1 MSFRC
6 VTKLRQDVLL
16 KGQLAQQVRVSPLIF
31 ATAKEA
37 IAFGNR
43 IFEPTKTIE
52 SWEVEQVDELP
63 NYCYKKGRLKNL
75 NP

>member
-16 KGQLAQQVRVSPLIF
+16 KGQLAQQDRVSPLRF

-37 IAFGNR
+37 IAFGNW
-43 IFEPTKTIE
+43 IFEPTKTVE
-52 SWEVEQVDELP
+52 SWDVEQVDEPP
-63 NYCYKKGRLKNL
+63 NYCYKEGRLARRD
-75 NP
+75 